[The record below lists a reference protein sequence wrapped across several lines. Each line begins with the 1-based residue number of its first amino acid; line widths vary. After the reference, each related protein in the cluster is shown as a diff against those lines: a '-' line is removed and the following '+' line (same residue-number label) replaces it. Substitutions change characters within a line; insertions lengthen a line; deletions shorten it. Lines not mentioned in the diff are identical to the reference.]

1 MTLARSKDAYPH
13 QLSGGMQQR
22 VIIAM
27 ALAKEPSLL
36 VLDEPTTGLD
46 ATVEAGVIDLIAHLR
61 QEFGTSVL
69 FISHSLAVVARLC
82 DRVGVLYAGTLVEEG
97 PARDVLDSPHHP
109 YTVGLLRCLPRAGF
123 RNGRNRLETIQ
134 GFLPPIGAALP
145 GCVFADR
152 CALADE
158 RCRTRSP
165 EMVRL
170 DATRTE
176 AGADRRSRCYYVE
189 RAVSMLMSPPVPGP
203 AATEIDRSGPPVLRA
218 LNLSKTFVAGGHR
231 VNALDNVSFDLW
243 PGETLGLVGESGSGK
258 STLAKSMVGLSSFDD
273 RSELQLRG
281 EPLVCPT
288 RKRRRDQIKAVQMVF
303 QNPASAM
310 NRSHSVRGM
319 VGRAL
324 GRLAGLKGSARVA
337 SPSLPK
343 G

>member
-1 MTLARSKDAYPH
+1 MTANDALIIENLNVVYEVGGRDRHVVSDLSFRIRKGEAYGLVGESGCGKSTAALAAVRYLLRNGVVNAGCVMLSGTDVLRADPAALQDLRRHAVSMVYQDPGRALNPAIKVGRLLSEVFEVTGVGRRHAKERALSMLERVQIAMPSRVMDAYPH

-123 RNGRNRLETIQ
+123 RKGRNRLETIQ

-170 DATRTE
+170 DATRTD
-176 AGADRRSRCYYVE
+176 AGAHRRSRCYY
-189 RAVSMLMSPPVPGP
+189 
-203 AATEIDRSGPPVLRA
+203 
-218 LNLSKTFVAGGHR
+218 
-231 VNALDNVSFDLW
+231 
-243 PGETLGLVGESGSGK
+243 
-258 STLAKSMVGLSSFDD
+258 
-273 RSELQLRG
+273 
-281 EPLVCPT
+281 
-288 RKRRRDQIKAVQMVF
+288 
-303 QNPASAM
+303 
-310 NRSHSVRGM
+310 
-319 VGRAL
+319 
-324 GRLAGLKGSARVA
+324 
-337 SPSLPK
+337 
-343 G
+343 